1 MRQLRTMT
9 LVAATVAALG
19 ATGCGGDDS
28 ASSGGGSAG
37 SSGSSGGETIGLSVP
52 SLAESFWI
60 SIAYGV
66 QDQAKKMNVKVV
78 TANAGGDD
86 KANQQISQI
95 QDLVQRNV
103 KGLIVGATN
112 ADAVKSVVDQAGAR
126 GIPVVGASSVPAGK
140 LVSQVFT
147 DNPTMGQMQAECL
160 GSAMGGK
167 GQVAV
172 LGGPPAQTWADAR
185 LDGFK
190 KTLAEKYPDIKI
202 VATSRSA
209 DNRNA
214 ALTMVEG
221 WLQRFTSLKGI
232 YSATDDIG
240 SGAVD
245 AIEAAKKSGTID
257 VSSSNFSPAAEQL
270 LKKGSFA
277 CVSVQEIVEQGRQA
291 VIQAV
296 NAARGKPVK
305 ETVVTPVIKL
315 TKENFS
321 DVDFGP
327 IRAPEGFK
335 P

>member
-1 MRQLRTMT
+1 MVHFRWTA
-9 LVAATVAALG
+9 VAAAAALVL
-19 ATGCGGDDS
+19 AAAGCGGSDTSGGADQGTS
-28 ASSGGGSAG
+28 GGSGGG
-37 SSGSSGGETIGLSVP
+37 GELIGLSVP
-52 SLAESFWI
+52 SMSESFWI

-66 QDQAKKMNVKVV
+66 QDEAKKLGVKVV

-95 QDLVQRNV
+95 QDLMQRGV
-103 KGLIVGATN
+103 KGMIVGATN
-112 ADAVKSVVDQAGAR
+112 ADAIKSVVDQAAAQN
-126 GIPVVGASSVPAGK
+126 IPVVGASSVPKGK

-160 GSAMGGK
+160 GKAMNGK
-167 GQVAV
+167 GEVGV

-185 LDGFK
+185 AKGFTD
-190 KTLAEKYPDIKI
+190 TLKSKFPGIK
-202 VATSRSA
+202 VVTTSRLA

-214 ALTMVEG
+214 ALTTVEG
-221 WLQRFTSLKGI
+221 WLQRFPAMTGI

-245 AIEAAKKSGTID
+245 AIQAAHKAGQVN

-270 LKKGSFA
+270 LKSGAFT

-291 VIQAV
+291 VTQAV
-296 NAARGKPVK
+296 NAIRKKPV
-305 ETVVTPVIKL
+305 EATVVTPVISL
-315 TKENFS
+315 TKSNFAG
-321 DVDFGP
+321 VDFGP
-327 IRAPEGFK
+327 IRAPEGYK